1 MSETINN
8 ETENTNFQLTWGSE
22 STKSWFD
29 ITTDA
34 YILVKR
40 TIATIG
46 WSCNKTISQKK
57 KNEGVIFEYCA
68 PFSDCTKKLIIPPS
82 R

>member
-1 MSETINN
+1 MSETINS
-8 ETENTNFQLTWGSE
+8 ETENTSLQLTWGSG

-46 WSCNKTISQKK
+46 WSCNKMISQKR
-57 KNEGVIFEYCA
+57 NEGRIFEYCA
-68 PFSDCTKKLIIPPS
+68 PFSDCTKKIDNIPN
-82 R
+82 

>member
-57 KNEGVIFEYCA
+57 KKWRSNIRIL
-68 PFSDCTKKLIIPPS
+68 CTIQWLHKKIDNTPK
-82 R
+82 